1 MNPEAFHPS
10 PALSGAAAAS
20 VRAEVERIAH
30 HPLFGHSRRY
40 PAMLRYVVNRTL
52 EGKDGEL
59 KERTVGIE
67 GLGRP
72 VSYDPSEDPIVR
84 TTATEVRRRL
94 ALYYQET
101 MGSDVRIQLPVG
113 TYVPQFVF
121 TDALEPPIDIRAH
134 ATPASARQGPR
145 RKTLLI
151 VSAISAPI
159 IVMSAGLYLL
169 KAAPQSAMERL
180 WSPLLSGADTVGV
193 CVGRAA
199 IPQSASMEL
208 VTMDAANATSRV
220 VAVLNRFGKSYEVR
234 GAQAMNFADVRIH
247 PLVAIGGFNNQ
258 WSLKITDD
266 LRFHFQHTDT
276 RHQIVD
282 RFESK
287 TQWERQLDRSK
298 NPVAVVEDYAVVARV
313 RDGASGQRVLVLA
326 GLGNYGTSAAGEFVT
341 SPDYLQK
348 FAETAPTGWER
359 RNIEFVI
366 ATRVQDGIAGPPRIV
381 ASHIWD

>member
-10 PALSGAAAAS
+10 AALSGAAAAS
-20 VRAEVERIAH
+20 VRAEVDRIVH

-40 PAMLRYVVNRTL
+40 PAMLRYVVDRTL

-59 KERTVGIE
+59 KERTVGVE

-72 VSYDPSEDPIVR
+72 VSYDPSQDPIVR
-84 TTATEVRRRL
+84 TTAAEVRRRL
-94 ALYYQET
+94 AVYYQET
-101 MGSDVRIQLPVG
+101 VGSDVRIQLPIG

-121 TDALEPPIDIRAH
+121 TDALEPPRDLAANVIA
-134 ATPASARQGPR
+134 PSARQGHF

-151 VSAISAPI
+151 LSAISAAI

-169 KAAPQSAMERL
+169 RAAPQSAMERL
-180 WSPLLSGADTVGV
+180 WAPVLSGPGTVGV

-199 IPQSASMEL
+199 IPQAASMEL

-220 VAVLNRFGKSYEVR
+220 VAVLNRFGKPYEIR
-234 GAQAMNFADVRIH
+234 GAQSMNFADVRTH
-247 PLVAIGGFNNQ
+247 PLVAIGGFNNP

-282 RFESK
+282 RFDSK
-287 TQWERQLDRSK
+287 TLWERQLDRSK
-298 NPVAVVEDYAVVARV
+298 DPVAVVEDYAVVARV

-326 GLGNYGTSAAGEFVT
+326 GLGNHGTSAAGEFVT
-341 SPDYLQK
+341 SPDHLQK
-348 FAETAPTGWER
+348 FAETAPAGWES

-366 ATRVQDGIAGPPRIV
+366 ATRVQDGIAGPPRVV